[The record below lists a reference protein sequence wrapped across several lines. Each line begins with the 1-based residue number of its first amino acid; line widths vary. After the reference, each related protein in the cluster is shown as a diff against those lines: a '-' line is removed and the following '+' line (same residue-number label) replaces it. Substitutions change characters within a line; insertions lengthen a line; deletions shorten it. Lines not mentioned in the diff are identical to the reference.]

1 MSQRTRDPKAY
12 LEAVDL
18 AWRMGLHDA
27 VFMRHDVL
35 EGERLGAMLE
45 WLDALGFAL
54 PKKASRETADARRF
68 DYGTCRSDGG
78 ICVTALPR
86 ERRKEGAKHIKT

>member
-1 MSQRTRDPKAY
+1 MT
-12 LEAVDL
+12 
-18 AWRMGLHDA
+18 
-27 VFMRHDVL
+27 
-35 EGERLGAMLE
+35 ERPLGA
-45 WLDALGFAL
+45 DAATRRAR
-54 PKKASRETADARRF
+54 PATTPTRETADARRF